1 MLRPQ
6 QTGILKSVNNQIATI
21 FKLSSHVRYV
31 AIYANGTLESQQR
44 DGLGDASASESDRY
58 EELFSNPTLIT
69 AASQRG
75 NLDCGGMNYLIVRYG
90 NFYQVLTPTSN
101 GHVSVCVAPEGNP
114 LQIATQLETIT
125 GGQS

>member
-1 MLRPQ
+1 VNPQ
-6 QTGILKSVNNQIATI
+6 IERI
-21 FKLSSHVRYV
+21 FKRSGHVRCV

-44 DGLGDASASESDRY
+44 EGLGDASAGGSDRY
-58 EELFSNPTLIT
+58 EELFINPTLIT

-90 NFYQVLTPTSN
+90 NFFQNVISTTT
-101 GHVSVCVAPEGNP
+101 GHVSVCVALEADPV
-114 LQIATQLETIT
+114 QIATQII